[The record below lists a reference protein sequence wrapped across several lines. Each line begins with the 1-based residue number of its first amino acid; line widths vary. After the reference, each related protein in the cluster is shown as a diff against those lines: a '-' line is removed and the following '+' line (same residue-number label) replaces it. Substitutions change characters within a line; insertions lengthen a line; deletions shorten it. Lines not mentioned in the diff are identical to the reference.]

1 LQAII
6 GLQFGAVEPCAR
18 RALSSI
24 SRPALFTHL
33 PWANKKV
40 GTPDGG
46 RWAICS
52 GLFDGNAFEFGV
64 NSRLMIVRCGSNYDA
79 AGINHPDVYYLLWEG
94 NRFRELLHI
103 KPPRED
109 QTPR

>member
-1 LQAII
+1 
-6 GLQFGAVEPCAR
+6 
-18 RALSSI
+18 
-24 SRPALFTHL
+24 
-33 PWANKKV
+33 
-40 GTPDGG
+40 
-46 RWAICS
+46 
-52 GLFDGNAFEFGV
+52 
-64 NSRLMIVRCGSNYDA
+64 MIVRCGSNYDA